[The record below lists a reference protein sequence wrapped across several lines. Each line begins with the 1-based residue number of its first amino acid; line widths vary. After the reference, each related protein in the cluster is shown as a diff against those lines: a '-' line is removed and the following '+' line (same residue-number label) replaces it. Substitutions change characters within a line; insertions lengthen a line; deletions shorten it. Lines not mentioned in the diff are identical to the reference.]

1 MKKIGF
7 IGLGIMGGNMAS
19 HLLKKYKNINIIKRN
34 SINTKKFI
42 KKFANKGKI
51 NLYNN
56 PKELAENSELIISC
70 VGNDNDLEDIYLR
83 KNKILDGVKKNTI
96 IVDHTTASLNI
107 SIKLFKKFRSK
118 QVFFFDAPVSGG
130 EVGAQKGN
138 LAIMVGGKENIFTQC
153 KPIFEVL
160 GSSVVLCGNYGAG
173 NTTKLANQIIV
184 AANIEA
190 VSEALVLAK
199 KAGLDP
205 NTVFNAIKGGLA
217 GSTVLNAKAPMMIT
231 GDFNPGFRIKLHQKD
246 LHNALLTGKELG
258 VPLPVTSL
266 IQQMIGSLMNKGKGD
281 LDHSAIANFLE
292 DLAQIEI

>member
-70 VGNDNDLEDIYLR
+70 VGDDNDLEDIYLR

-130 EVGAQKGN
+130 EIGAQKGN
-138 LAIMVGGKENIFTQC
+138 LAIMVGGEKNKFGVLKKSLDCYYKSMIYMGKSGNGQLTKMVNQICVASIIQGLAEGLNFAKKKKLNVENLLEAIQNGAAQSWQLENRSITMWNNKFNFGFMN
-153 KPIFEVL
+153 KLMLKDLKILLNESKISNIELPITKQIKGF
-160 GSSVVLCGNYGAG
+160 Y
-173 NTTKLANQIIV
+173 TKLI
-184 AANIEA
+184 
-190 VSEALVLAK
+190 K
-199 KAGLDP
+199 KGYSKEDTSNL
-205 NTVFNAIKGGLA
+205 I
-217 GSTVLNAKAPMMIT
+217 
-231 GDFNPGFRIKLHQKD
+231 R
-246 LHNALLTGKELG
+246 LLK
-258 VPLPVTSL
+258 
-266 IQQMIGSLMNKGKGD
+266 
-281 LDHSAIANFLE
+281 
-292 DLAQIEI
+292 

>member
-130 EVGAQKGN
+130 EIGAQKGN
-138 LAIMVGGKENIFTQC
+138 LAIMVGGEKNKFEILKKSLDCYYKSMIYMGKSGNGQLTKMVNQICVASIIQGLAEGLNFAKKKKLNVENLLEAIQNGAAQSWQLENRSITMWNNKFNFGFMN
-153 KPIFEVL
+153 KLMLKDLKILLNESKISNIELPITKQIKGF
-160 GSSVVLCGNYGAG
+160 Y
-173 NTTKLANQIIV
+173 TKLI
-184 AANIEA
+184 
-190 VSEALVLAK
+190 K
-199 KAGLDP
+199 KGYSKEDTSNL
-205 NTVFNAIKGGLA
+205 I
-217 GSTVLNAKAPMMIT
+217 
-231 GDFNPGFRIKLHQKD
+231 R
-246 LHNALLTGKELG
+246 LLK
-258 VPLPVTSL
+258 
-266 IQQMIGSLMNKGKGD
+266 
-281 LDHSAIANFLE
+281 
-292 DLAQIEI
+292 

>member
-56 PKELAENSELIISC
+56 HKELAENSELIISC

-130 EVGAQKGN
+130 EIGAQKGN
-138 LAIMVGGKENIFTQC
+138 LAIMVGGEKN
-153 KPIFEVL
+153 KFEVL
-160 GSSVVLCGNYGAG
+160 KKSLDCYYKSMIYMGKSGNGQLTKMVNQICVASIIQGLAEGLNFAKKKKLNVENLLEVIQNGAAQSWQLENRSITMWNNKFNFG
-173 NTTKLANQIIV
+173 FMNKLMLKDLKILLNESKISNIELPITKQIKGFYTKLI
-184 AANIEA
+184 
-190 VSEALVLAK
+190 K
-199 KAGLDP
+199 KGYSKEDTSNL
-205 NTVFNAIKGGLA
+205 I
-217 GSTVLNAKAPMMIT
+217 
-231 GDFNPGFRIKLHQKD
+231 R
-246 LHNALLTGKELG
+246 LLK
-258 VPLPVTSL
+258 
-266 IQQMIGSLMNKGKGD
+266 
-281 LDHSAIANFLE
+281 
-292 DLAQIEI
+292 

>member
-107 SIKLFKKFRSK
+107 SIKLFKKFKSK

-130 EVGAQKGN
+130 EIGAQKGN
-138 LAIMVGGKENIFTQC
+138 LAIMVGGEKN
-153 KPIFEVL
+153 KFEVL
-160 GSSVVLCGNYGAG
+160 KKSLDCYYKSMIYMGKSGNGQLTKMVNQICVASIIQGLAEGLNFAKKKKLNVENLLEAIQNGAAQSWQLENRSITMWNNKFNFG
-173 NTTKLANQIIV
+173 FMNKLMLKDLKILLNESKISNIELPITKQIKGFYTKLI
-184 AANIEA
+184 
-190 VSEALVLAK
+190 K
-199 KAGLDP
+199 KGYSKEDTSNL
-205 NTVFNAIKGGLA
+205 I
-217 GSTVLNAKAPMMIT
+217 
-231 GDFNPGFRIKLHQKD
+231 R
-246 LHNALLTGKELG
+246 LLR
-258 VPLPVTSL
+258 
-266 IQQMIGSLMNKGKGD
+266 
-281 LDHSAIANFLE
+281 
-292 DLAQIEI
+292 

>member
-130 EVGAQKGN
+130 EIGAQKGN
-138 LAIMVGGKENIFTQC
+138 LAIMVGGEKN
-153 KPIFEVL
+153 KFEVL
-160 GSSVVLCGNYGAG
+160 KKSLDCYYKSIIYMGKSGNGQLTKMVNQICVASIIQGLAEGLNFAKKKKLNVENLLEVIQNGAAQSWQLENRSITMWNNKFNFG
-173 NTTKLANQIIV
+173 FMNKLMLKDLKILLNESKISNIELPITKQIKGFYTKLI
-184 AANIEA
+184 
-190 VSEALVLAK
+190 K
-199 KAGLDP
+199 KGYSKEDTSNL
-205 NTVFNAIKGGLA
+205 I
-217 GSTVLNAKAPMMIT
+217 
-231 GDFNPGFRIKLHQKD
+231 R
-246 LHNALLTGKELG
+246 LLK
-258 VPLPVTSL
+258 
-266 IQQMIGSLMNKGKGD
+266 
-281 LDHSAIANFLE
+281 
-292 DLAQIEI
+292 

>member
-70 VGNDNDLEDIYLR
+70 VGNDNYLEDIYLR

-130 EVGAQKGN
+130 EIGAQKGN
-138 LAIMVGGKENIFTQC
+138 LAIMVGGEKN
-153 KPIFEVL
+153 KFEVL
-160 GSSVVLCGNYGAG
+160 KKSLDCYYKSMIYMGKSGNGQLTKMVNQICVASIIQGLAEGLNFAKKKKLNVENLLEAIQNGAAQSWQLENRSITMWNNKFNFG
-173 NTTKLANQIIV
+173 FMNKLMLKDLKILLNESKISNIELPITKQIKGFYTKLI
-184 AANIEA
+184 
-190 VSEALVLAK
+190 K
-199 KAGLDP
+199 KGYSKEDTSNL
-205 NTVFNAIKGGLA
+205 I
-217 GSTVLNAKAPMMIT
+217 
-231 GDFNPGFRIKLHQKD
+231 R
-246 LHNALLTGKELG
+246 LLK
-258 VPLPVTSL
+258 
-266 IQQMIGSLMNKGKGD
+266 
-281 LDHSAIANFLE
+281 
-292 DLAQIEI
+292 

>member
-83 KNKILDGVKKNTI
+83 ENKILDGVKKNTI

-130 EVGAQKGN
+130 EIGAQKGN
-138 LAIMVGGKENIFTQC
+138 LAIMVGGEKNKFGVLKKSLDCYYKSMIYMGKSGNGQLTKMVNQICVASIIQGLAEGLNFAKKKKLNVENLLEVIQNGAAQSWQLENRSITMWNNKFNFGFMN
-153 KPIFEVL
+153 KLMLKDLKILLNESKISNIELPITKQIKGF
-160 GSSVVLCGNYGAG
+160 Y
-173 NTTKLANQIIV
+173 TKLI
-184 AANIEA
+184 
-190 VSEALVLAK
+190 K
-199 KAGLDP
+199 KGYSKEDTSNL
-205 NTVFNAIKGGLA
+205 I
-217 GSTVLNAKAPMMIT
+217 
-231 GDFNPGFRIKLHQKD
+231 R
-246 LHNALLTGKELG
+246 LLK
-258 VPLPVTSL
+258 
-266 IQQMIGSLMNKGKGD
+266 
-281 LDHSAIANFLE
+281 
-292 DLAQIEI
+292 

>member
-130 EVGAQKGN
+130 EIGAQKGN
-138 LAIMVGGKENIFTQC
+138 LAIMVGGEKNKFGVLKKSLDCYYKSMIYMGKSGNGQLTKMVNQICVASIIQGLAEGLNFAKKKKLNVENLLEVIQNGAAQSWQLENRSITMWNNKFNFGFMN
-153 KPIFEVL
+153 KLMLKDLKILLNESKISNIELPITKQIKGF
-160 GSSVVLCGNYGAG
+160 Y
-173 NTTKLANQIIV
+173 TKLI
-184 AANIEA
+184 
-190 VSEALVLAK
+190 K
-199 KAGLDP
+199 KGYSKEDTSNL
-205 NTVFNAIKGGLA
+205 I
-217 GSTVLNAKAPMMIT
+217 
-231 GDFNPGFRIKLHQKD
+231 R
-246 LHNALLTGKELG
+246 LLK
-258 VPLPVTSL
+258 
-266 IQQMIGSLMNKGKGD
+266 
-281 LDHSAIANFLE
+281 
-292 DLAQIEI
+292 

>member
-1 MKKIGF
+1 
-7 IGLGIMGGNMAS
+7 MAS

-83 KNKILDGVKKNTI
+83 ENKILDGVKKNTI

-130 EVGAQKGN
+130 EIGAQKGN
-138 LAIMVGGKENIFTQC
+138 LAIMVGGEKNKFGVLKKSLDCYYKSMIYMGKSGNGQLTKMVNQICVASIIQGLAEGLNFAKKKKLNVENLLEAIQNGAAQSWQLENRSITMWNNKFNFGFMN
-153 KPIFEVL
+153 KLMLKDLKILLNESKISNIELPITKQIKGF
-160 GSSVVLCGNYGAG
+160 Y
-173 NTTKLANQIIV
+173 TKLI
-184 AANIEA
+184 
-190 VSEALVLAK
+190 K
-199 KAGLDP
+199 KGYSKEDTSNL
-205 NTVFNAIKGGLA
+205 I
-217 GSTVLNAKAPMMIT
+217 
-231 GDFNPGFRIKLHQKD
+231 R
-246 LHNALLTGKELG
+246 LLR
-258 VPLPVTSL
+258 
-266 IQQMIGSLMNKGKGD
+266 
-281 LDHSAIANFLE
+281 
-292 DLAQIEI
+292 

>member
-130 EVGAQKGN
+130 EIGAQKGN
-138 LAIMVGGKENIFTQC
+138 LAIMVGGEKN
-153 KPIFEVL
+153 KFEVL
-160 GSSVVLCGNYGAG
+160 KKSLDCYYKSMIYMGKSGNGQLTKMVNQICVASIIQGLAEGLNFAKKKKLNVENLLEAIQNGAAQSWQLENRSITMWNNKFKFG
-173 NTTKLANQIIV
+173 FMNKLMLKDLKILLNESKISNIELPITKQIKGFYTKLI
-184 AANIEA
+184 
-190 VSEALVLAK
+190 K
-199 KAGLDP
+199 KGYSKEDTSNL
-205 NTVFNAIKGGLA
+205 I
-217 GSTVLNAKAPMMIT
+217 
-231 GDFNPGFRIKLHQKD
+231 R
-246 LHNALLTGKELG
+246 LLK
-258 VPLPVTSL
+258 
-266 IQQMIGSLMNKGKGD
+266 
-281 LDHSAIANFLE
+281 
-292 DLAQIEI
+292 